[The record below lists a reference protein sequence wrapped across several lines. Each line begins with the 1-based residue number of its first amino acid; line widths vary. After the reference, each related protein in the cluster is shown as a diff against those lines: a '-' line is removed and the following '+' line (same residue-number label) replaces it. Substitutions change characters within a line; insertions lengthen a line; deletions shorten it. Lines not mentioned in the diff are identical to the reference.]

1 MQHLVNTD
9 QAQAWNGYE
18 GTHWARNQ
26 DRWDAVNGGFNT
38 PLLTAAALTEAD
50 RVLDIGCGAG
60 STTRLAARRAVR
72 GRALGLDLSA
82 PMLARAR
89 RTAEL
94 EELGNVAFEQG
105 DAQAHPFEPG
115 TFDVM
120 ISRFGVMFFADPVA
134 AFANIGRALR
144 PGGRIAFV
152 CATRAEANEWLRAV
166 AALRD
171 ILPMGGF
178 GAPGGPGMFS
188 LADPDLLR
196 EVLSAAGYQD
206 VEVAETEAY
215 GTWGRDAADAA
226 ALLLESGP
234 GHHLSRQV
242 GPEERERA
250 CRRLIDTLRSHEDDD
265 GAVRL
270 RSAALL
276 VTAHRPG
283 RPAR

>member
-18 GTHWARNQ
+18 GSHWARNQ
-26 DRWDAVNGGFNT
+26 DRWDAVNGGFNA
-38 PLLTAAALTEAD
+38 PLLAAAALTDRD

-60 STTRLAARRAVR
+60 STTRLAARRSAR

-82 PMLARAR
+82 PMLEQAR
-89 RTAEL
+89 RTTER
-94 EELGNVAFEQG
+94 EDLGNATFEQA
-105 DAQAHPFEPG
+105 DAQAHPFEAG
-115 TFDVM
+115 AFDVM

-144 PGGRIAFV
+144 PGGRTAFV
-152 CATRAEANEWLRAV
+152 CATRVEANEWLRAFST
-166 AALRD
+166 LRD
-171 ILPMGGF
+171 ILPMEGF

-188 LADPDLLR
+188 LADPDLVR
-196 EVLSAAGYQD
+196 EVLSAAGFQD
-206 VEVAETEAY
+206 IEVAEVEAY

-234 GHHLSRQV
+234 GRYLTSQV
-242 GPEERERA
+242 GPEEQERA
-250 CRRLIDTLRSHEDDD
+250 RQRLIDVLRPHEDD

-270 RSAALL
+270 SSTALL
-276 VTAHRPG
+276 VTAHRPQ
-283 RPAR
+283 